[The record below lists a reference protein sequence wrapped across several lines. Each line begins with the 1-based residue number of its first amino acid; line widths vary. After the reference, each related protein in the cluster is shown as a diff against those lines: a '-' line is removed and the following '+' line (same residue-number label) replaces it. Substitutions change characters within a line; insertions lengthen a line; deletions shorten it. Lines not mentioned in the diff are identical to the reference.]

1 MKRPMFTV
9 LMLGGLAAVAAR
21 TAVLA
26 QQAPRTTWDGVYS
39 APQAERGATVYA
51 DKCAK
56 CHGANGTGGDAPDL
70 VGAGFAADWDNQ
82 PITGLFDRTRI
93 YMPADAPQSLSREQT
108 SDIIAFVLTLNEF
121 PSGPGEFPGTA
132 AALDTINYVSVK
144 PATAATPAA
153 PATFAAP
160 ATSVTPATPATPAA
174 PGARAAA
181 RREFEVA
188 TIKPSAGQADRAN
201 VGVRISG
208 SQVRIADLTL
218 KDYIGLAYGIRS
230 GQVTGPDWV
239 GQERFDISAKFPDDV
254 KTGDLAL
261 MLQTLLADRFQ
272 LVVHREAKDLP
283 VYELAVAKSG
293 LKLREAVP
301 DANAVPVRPGT
312 TNVAASGSAAG
323 VDMDLGG
330 GASFSLANNKLEIR
344 KMTMASMA
352 DSLTRLV
359 DRPVIDKTGLAGIY
373 DLTLEFTPE
382 DYTGLM
388 VRGGLNAG
396 VVLPPQA
403 LRALDV
409 ASANPFAIPLENY
422 GLTLESRRAPVD
434 LVVVDSMQKTPK
446 DN

>member
-1 MKRPMFTV
+1 MGRR
-9 LMLGGLAAVAAR
+9 LLGA
-21 TAVLA
+21 
-26 QQAPRTTWDGVYS
+26 
-39 APQAERGATVYA
+39 QAERGAASTLRT
-51 DKCAK
+51 CAK

-70 VGAGFAADWDNQ
+70 VGAGFASDWDNQ
-82 PITGLFDRTRI
+82 PVGALRSHAHLHARRC
-93 YMPADAPQSLSREQT
+93 AAEPQ
-108 SDIIAFVLTLNEF
+108 
-121 PSGPGEFPGTA
+121 
-132 AALDTINYVSVK
+132 
-144 PATAATPAA
+144 
-153 PATFAAP
+153 
-160 ATSVTPATPATPAA
+160 
-174 PGARAAA
+174 PGADGGHHFVCLHAERVPVRA
-181 RREFEVA
+181 RRVPEHRGCIGHDQLRVGKTCNTRNRRDTRGSTFDARYTRGARQWCGGAKRIEVA

-208 SQVRIADLTL
+208 SQVRVADLTL
-218 KDYIGLAYGIRS
+218 KDYIGLAYGIRP
-230 GQVTGPDWV
+230 GQVTGPDWI

-254 KTGDLAL
+254 KRGDFAL

-352 DSLTRLV
+352 DSLMRLV
-359 DRPVIDKTGLAGIY
+359 DRPVLDKTGLTGIY

-403 LRALDV
+403 LRALDA

-434 LVVVDSMQKTPK
+434 LIVVDSMQKTPK
-446 DN
+446 EN